1 MLRLWRGLSSELGVT
16 MKKRWILLIALGSL
30 ALGAVGATWFWQS
43 FYSQFINT
51 AFITRTEADIITKVG
66 VLERIRAGQIEDAT
80 ILLETQ
86 LDGDLMGAG
95 ALARDGTR
103 FSANTGH
110 AVALEAKARAV
121 SGYRPTD
128 SNVRNAV
135 QEAFRLVPTAAT
147 GTAAQPLAPKGRSAG
162 KPAPS
167 P

>member
-1 MLRLWRGLSSELGVT
+1 
-16 MKKRWILLIALGSL
+16 MKKRWVLLIALGSL

-51 AFITRTEADIITKVG
+51 AFVARTEAEIITKVG
-66 VLERIRAGQIEDAT
+66 VLEHIRAGQIADAT
-80 ILLETQ
+80 TLLETH
-86 LDGDLMGAG
+86 LDGDLIGAG

-103 FSANTGH
+103 FNANTGR

-128 SNVRNAV
+128 DNVHNAI
-135 QEAFRLVPTAAT
+135 QEAFHLVPAVVA
-147 GTAAQPLAPKGRSAG
+147 GSAAQPVAPEGRSAG
-162 KPAPS
+162 KPAPR